1 MDRVGIAVKV
11 DPHRS
16 PSLPPREESVK
27 RHPLQAQTDLYW
39 DPALATS

>member
-1 MDRVGIAVKV
+1 MDRVGIAVKG

-16 PSLPPREESVK
+16 PSLPPSEDTVK
-27 RHPLQAQTDLYW
+27 RYPLQTQTELYW